1 MTAKNVLS
9 TLSIAAAA
17 ILAASPAIAAGSD
30 FFKGK
35 TITYVVAT
43 SPGGGYDFYGRLIAG
58 HMKQHLPV
66 KTIIVK
72 NVPGAGHMIGAN
84 QIYVSQPTGLTIGTF
99 NTGLIYQQV
108 IGRRGIKF
116 DLNKMS
122 WIGKAAADPRSL
134 MVSVKSKVKTLA
146 DFSGKTPVV
155 MSSGGVGSSGYND
168 TMMLTKV
175 LNWNIKMVL
184 GYRGAASELAMRR
197 GEIDASVGSRSSNGL
212 FVQNGYGKFIF
223 QVGGIPPKGV
233 PLLMDLTKDA
243 DAKSIAALIGSQ
255 GELARLTAGPPN
267 IPADRLAALR
277 NAYKKAL
284 TDPVLIAKA
293 KKAHRPIDPLFGED
307 VAKKIKAALVHSPA
321 TVALVRKILN
331 VKPPSTKVGPVAIEV
346 LKKGRFIVFAG
357 PGGKKIK
364 SKVSGSRTKIKIA
377 GKKGNR
383 KKLKTGMK
391 CKIDYKPGG
400 RNEPITLDCK

>member
-1 MTAKNVLS
+1 MTAKKAFS
-9 TLSIAAAA
+9 TLTIAAAA
-17 ILAASPAIAAGSD
+17 ILAAMPAFAAASD

-43 SPGGGYDFYGRLIAG
+43 SPGGGYDFYARLIAE

-84 QIYVSQPTGLTIGTF
+84 QLYVSKPNGLTIGSF

-108 IGRRGIKF
+108 IGRKGIKF
-116 DLNKMS
+116 DLRNMS
-122 WIGKAAADPRSL
+122 WIGKAASDPRTL

-155 MSSGGVGSSGYND
+155 MSSGGVGSSGFND
-168 TMMLTKV
+168 TMMLSKV
-175 LNWNIKMVL
+175 LNWNMKMVL
-184 GYRGAASELAMRR
+184 GYRGAQSELAMRR
-197 GEIDASVGSRSSNGL
+197 GEIDAAVSSRSSAGL

-223 QVGGIPPKGV
+223 QVGGTPPKGV
-233 PLLMDLTKDA
+233 PLLRDLVKDA
-243 DAKSIAALIGSQ
+243 DARSIAALIGSQ

-267 IPADRLAALR
+267 IPADLLAVLR
-277 NAYKKAL
+277 VAYKKAL
-284 TDPVLIAKA
+284 TDPALIAKA
-293 KKAHRPIDPLFGED
+293 KRAHRPIDPLYGED

-346 LKKGRFIVFAG
+346 QKKGRFIVFRGA
-357 PGGKKIK
+357 GGKKIK

-377 GKKGNR
+377 GKKANR

-400 RNEPITLDCK
+400 RNEPITLDCI